1 MCETVPWP
9 GVTKSLKWAKVTDGL
24 ELLDALGVL
33 LMQILD
39 QARATRLV
47 ICNDNGEAFLEE
59 LAQLLFWGDVNQAVY
74 WVLQDCRVVK
84 FGCIALERPPSS
96 I

>member
-9 GVTKSLKWAKVTDGL
+9 GVTKSLKRARVTDGL
-24 ELLDALGVL
+24 ELLDAPGVL

-47 ICNDNGEAFLEE
+47 ICNDNGENLCVVAGV
-59 LAQLLFWGDVNQAVY
+59 AAV
-74 WVLQDCRVVK
+74 LVK
-84 FGCIALERPPSS
+84 MIKRMLTAGLGSS
-96 I
+96 RQGTS